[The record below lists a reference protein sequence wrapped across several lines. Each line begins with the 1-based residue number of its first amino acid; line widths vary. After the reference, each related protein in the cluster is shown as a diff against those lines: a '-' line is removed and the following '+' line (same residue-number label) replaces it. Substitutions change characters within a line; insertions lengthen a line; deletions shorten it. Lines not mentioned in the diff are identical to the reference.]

1 MKTIRTYNR
10 QVRALWTPTLF
21 EVLLIGGL
29 ICAPIDARAS
39 PATPIVLALKGHRFT
54 PNQIAAPAGQRF
66 TIQVRN
72 LDDAP
77 EEFESYD
84 FKVEKIIVPHGSIT
98 VSVGPLKPGVY
109 KFFGEY
115 NATTAQ
121 GVLRVV
127 SPAGR
132 P

>member
-1 MKTIRTYNR
+1 MDWFAN
-10 QVRALWTPTLF
+10 VRFPRLF
-21 EVLLIGGL
+21 DVLLVGL
-29 ICAPIDARAS
+29 VCAAVHATAAA
-39 PATPIVLALKGHRFT
+39 PAAPIVLTLKGHRFT
-54 PNQIAAPAGQRF
+54 PTQIVATAGQRF

-98 VSVGPLKPGVY
+98 VSVGPLKPGLY

-115 NATTAQ
+115 NAATAQ
-121 GVLRVV
+121 GVLRVGP
-127 SPAGR
+127 PAGK